1 MKKYLL
7 SIDPKIYKE
16 FRSAAKRDGRTMRW
30 LIEQFMLQFV
40 QDKKR
45 KPKTKLLRD

>member
-16 FRSAAKRDGRTMRW
+16 FRSAAKKDGRAMRW
-30 LIEQFMLQFV
+30 LIEQFMLEFV
-40 QDKKR
+40 KDRKQRPKK
-45 KPKTKLLRD
+45 KLLRD